1 MSEEIKKLSPYNHV
15 RLRTSVYYGSTSKHT
30 QSVLSIDQNGV
41 TVKDFT
47 WVPAVY
53 TTLREIIDNS
63 LDEVVVKKCGNK
75 INIDYNPT
83 DMSFIV
89 EDNGR
94 GIPIDWDEEHKMH
107 KATLALSELMAG
119 RNFENR
125 DNTAG
130 MNGIGASGVNYCSEY
145 FNIDIFRDN
154 KHFHQRFTEGS
165 DVFNALQ
172 IYEPV
177 IKKHTSTKTGTK
189 ISFKLSK
196 TVFPNPI
203 LPLDFVTSRVYELA
217 YCNPTIQI
225 TFNGKL
231 IKAKGHLTNTLFAK
245 HHTISINVNAE
256 GFNSDFYLVTDILES
271 GEYEHSIVNNI
282 STFDGGNHIDA
293 FKKLFASGLLLAL
306 TKESKRRG
314 LIPNRS
320 DIYEKLMIFNVTTM
334 KKPEFDSQSKTR
346 LINDDIDGYI
356 KEALDNEDIFKKLIK
371 QNKSWIDQIYARC
384 SARTQKKDDADLAKM
399 GRKLMR
405 NKVPKLL
412 DANGKDRTKCILII
426 TEGDCIDVESDVSV
440 IRDAEL
446 TNIQAKDL
454 ELGDQVITHKNNIKP
469 ITNISHK
476 VTKCIKI
483 NTRLGP
489 ITVGENHKLLVYDKS
504 SHEFL
509 FIKAI
514 ELDVNIH
521 QLVKNRYVDMTHMT
535 PVLTVKKIND
545 NTFPLEITLGY
556 ELHELTK
563 IKSSYSHIFGVYNVN
578 TLCFEK
584 IKAKDLIPLV
594 HAFIYESTERNIR

>member
-1 MSEEIKKLSPYNHV
+1 MSEEIKKLSPYQHV

-30 QSVLSIDQNGV
+30 QHVLSVDQTGV
-41 TVKDFT
+41 TIKEFT

-53 TTLREIIDNS
+53 VCLREIIDNC
-63 LDEVVVKKCGNK
+63 LDEVVVKKFGNK
-75 INIDYNPT
+75 INIEYNPT
-83 DMSFIV
+83 NMSFIV

-94 GIPIDWDEEHKMH
+94 GIPIDWDEDHKMH

-145 FNIDIFRDN
+145 FNIDIYRDN
-154 KHFHQRFTEGS
+154 KHFHQKFAEGS

-172 IYEPV
+172 IYDPI
-177 IKKHTSTKTGTK
+177 IKKHSASKTGTK
-189 ISFKLSK
+189 VTFKLSK
-196 TVFPNPI
+196 TVFQNPL
-203 LPLDFVTSRVYELA
+203 LPLDFVASRVYELA

-225 TFNGKL
+225 SFNGKL
-231 IKAKGHLTNTLFAK
+231 IKAKGNLTNTLFAK
-245 HHTISINVNAE
+245 HHTIPINVNAD
-256 GFNSDFYLVTDILES
+256 GFNSEFYLVTDILES

-282 STFDGGNHIDA
+282 PAFDGGKHIDA

-306 TKESKRRG
+306 TRESKRRG
-314 LIPNRS
+314 LLPNRS

-346 LINDDIDGYI
+346 LINDDIDGFI
-356 KEALDNEDIFKKLIK
+356 KEVLDNEDTFKKIIK
-371 QNKSWIDQIYARC
+371 QNKTWIDEIYARC
-384 SARTQKKDDADLAKM
+384 AARTQKKDDADLAKM

-426 TEGDCIDVESDVSV
+426 TEGDCIDVNSEITV

-446 TNIQAKDL
+446 TTVCANNL
-454 ELGDQVITHKNNIKP
+454 ELGDLVITHKNNLKP

-483 NTRLGP
+483 NTGLGP
-489 ITVGENHKLLVYDKS
+489 ITVGENHKLLVYDRTA
-504 SHEFL
+504 HEFS

-514 ELDVNIH
+514 NLDLNIH
-521 QLVKNRYVDMTHMT
+521 QLVKNRYVDLSHME
-535 PVLTVKKIND
+535 PILSIK
-545 NTFPLEITLGY
+545 NTDDGVYPLEI
-556 ELHELTK
+556 K
-563 IKSSYSHIFGVYNVN
+563 IGTREISIITSSYDHIFGVYNVDFMR
-578 TLCFEK
+578 TLLF
-584 IKAKDLIPLV
+584 
-594 HAFIYESTERNIR
+594 